1 VGKGRVGK
9 FRRPEGTG
17 MGRRVKMKR
26 REASGELEVTGE
38 EGRAGKEGKGKQT
51 A

>member
-1 VGKGRVGK
+1 
-9 FRRPEGTG
+9 

-26 REASGELEVTGE
+26 REASGELKVTGE